1 MIELD
6 EFKSWLT
13 NNTTYS
19 KRVIS
24 NTVSRF
30 KRANTIL
37 PWFDDEIYQFRLE
50 QNDTYKSLSVN
61 VRSQIKKA
69 VRLYFQYY
77 TENKNEN

>member
-6 EFKSWLT
+6 GFKSWLT

-24 NTVSRF
+24 NIVSRF

-37 PWFDDEIYQFRLE
+37 PWFDDDIYQFRLE
-50 QNDTYKSLSVN
+50 QNDTYKNLSVN

-69 VRLYFQYY
+69 VKLYFQYHK
-77 TENKNEN
+77 EAKN